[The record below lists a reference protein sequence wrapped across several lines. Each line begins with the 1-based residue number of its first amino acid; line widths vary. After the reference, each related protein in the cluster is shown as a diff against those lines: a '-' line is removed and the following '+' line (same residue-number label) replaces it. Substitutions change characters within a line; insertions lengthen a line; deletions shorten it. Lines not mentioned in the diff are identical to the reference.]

1 MCQVTASLNVRVD
14 TVDEGM
20 KMELTEL
27 RRDYNAEFL
36 YLLTAYRFPKVIKF
50 SRQLYAM
57 FGSAWAYS
65 GKELFSN
72 LWFSSPCIIILST
85 ESTNKMQQLLTFIT
99 CRLDTAQH
107 VSGILMPIIR
117 SYNNC
122 SSSLWFTV
130 GAWWYQC
137 CCSWSGRSTRPRTTA
152 LLSPSSDGTPEAATA
167 VVVAPDDGH
176 EDARDTLSCI

>member
-57 FGSAWAYS
+57 FGSA
-65 GKELFSN
+65 
-72 LWFSSPCIIILST
+72 
-85 ESTNKMQQLLTFIT
+85 
-99 CRLDTAQH
+99 
-107 VSGILMPIIR
+107 
-117 SYNNC
+117 
-122 SSSLWFTV
+122 
-130 GAWWYQC
+130 
-137 CCSWSGRSTRPRTTA
+137 
-152 LLSPSSDGTPEAATA
+152 
-167 VVVAPDDGH
+167 
-176 EDARDTLSCI
+176 